1 MWWTEDKIDWLRQ
14 NVPGVPYSQVTARF
28 NEHFGECISKDALRS
43 MCKKARILNGF
54 TGRYEKGS
62 IPFYKGKKMPPE
74 KAWKNEGT
82 RFHKGDRPM
91 NWRPTGSER
100 LNVEGY
106 IEIKTDEHK
115 RWRYKHRVVWEAV
128 NGPIPPGHV
137 LIFKDGNKLNTDIDN
152 LKLITKAENIRINQ
166 MQIKR
171 DSAEM
176 TEVAVSLARLKTELY
191 RRKKGKE

>member
-1 MWWTEDKIDWLRQ
+1 MWWTEEKIDWLRQ
-14 NVPGVPYSQVTARF
+14 NVPGVPYSEVTARF
-28 NEHFGECISKDALRS
+28 NENFGECISKDALRS
-43 MCKKARILNGF
+43 MCKKEKILNGF

-74 KAWKNEGT
+74 IAWKSERT
-82 RFHKGDRPM
+82 RFHKGDRPH
-91 NWRPTGSER
+91 NWRPVGSER

-106 IEIKTDEHK
+106 LEIKTGDHK

-171 DSAEM
+171 DSAEI